1 MLDSTAAPNGVRK
14 VLLVFP
20 PTRVGSEQILACMPP
35 LGALYLAATFRRRYE
50 VQILDATAEGFS
62 NRRIL
67 DDGFRQVGLNPEQI
81 KERIQQFRPDV
92 VGVTTLFS
100 SSYPCVE
107 EVLRVAKEVDPG
119 IVTVVGGTHPSFLAR
134 NCLEQN
140 PNLDFIV
147 IGEGEMSGLELLDR
161 LNAGQGYDGIDG
173 LAWRQDGDVRIT
185 PKTTFIEDLDSLPWP
200 ARDLV
205 DFEVYASANRAHG
218 VYSKEPVTTTIQSS
232 RGCPAKCTFCSS
244 MRFWGQKYRGRSA
257 DSVLGE
263 ILQVR
268 NTYGVREFQFEDD
281 NLTMDRK
288 RAKHLFQAMIDR
300 KLDIVWSTPNGVAMW
315 TLDEEMLTLMKKA
328 GCYEVTLAFESGNQ
342 EVLRDVIKKP
352 TNLKHAEKV
361 VAAVKKVGLDHNAF
375 FIMGFPGETKEQM
388 KESYNLAKRLKL
400 QSAWFFV
407 ANPLPGTELYEQCN
421 EKGLIREGFDFTNTA
436 YTRSAF
442 NTPEWASGEVEKL
455 VQSSLLKIQLWSH
468 LRQPIHHLK
477 RYLARP
483 EWTLELGIL
492 LSKRMWRWMT
502 KLRSSEPVL
511 MHPSFTPTGTA
522 PAPDGSSIVVER
534 RNAARDAARRPA
546 DVVVDVHV
554 PVRFEDP
561 AASASAS
568 TATAPA

>member
-1 MLDSTAAPNGVRK
+1 MLDSTKPLGGIRK

-35 LGALYLAATFRRRYE
+35 LGAMYLAATFRRRYD
-50 VQILDATAEGFS
+50 VKILDATAEGFS

-67 DDGFRQVGLNPEQI
+67 DDGFRQVGLHPEEI
-81 KERIQQFRPDV
+81 KARIRQYQPDV
-92 VGVTTLFS
+92 IGVTTLFS

-107 EVLRVAKEVDPG
+107 EVLRVAKEVNPG
-119 IVTVVGGTHPSFLAR
+119 VVTVVGGTHPSFLAR
-134 NCLEQN
+134 QCLEQN
-140 PNLDFIV
+140 PNLDYIV
-147 IGEGEMSGLELLDR
+147 IGEGEMSGLDLLDR
-161 LNAGQGYDGIDG
+161 LDAGASVDGIDG
-173 LAWRQDGDVRIT
+173 LAWREGGEVRIT

-200 ARDLV
+200 ARDLI
-205 DFEVYASANRAHG
+205 DINVYANANRAHG
-218 VYSKEPVTTTIQSS
+218 VYSKEAVTTTIQSS

-257 DSVLGE
+257 ESVLGE
-263 ILQVR
+263 IEQVR
-268 NTYGVREFQFEDD
+268 KTYGIREFQFEDD

-361 VAAVKKVGLDHNAF
+361 VEAVKKVGLDHNAF
-375 FIMGFPGETKEQM
+375 FIMGFPGETTAQM
-388 KESYNLAKRLKL
+388 KESYSLAKRLKL

-407 ANPLPGTELYEQCN
+407 ANPLPGTELYEQCQ
-421 EKGLIREGFDFTNTA
+421 EKGLLRDGFDFTNTA

-442 NTPEWASGEVEKL
+442 NTPEWASGEVEKM

-468 LRQPIHHLK
+468 IRQPIHHLK

-483 EWTLELGIL
+483 RWTLELGL
-492 LSKRMWRWMT
+492 LLLKRAWRRLT
-502 KLRSSEPVL
+502 ETRTTEPVL
-511 MHPSFTPTGTA
+511 THPSFTPTGPTL
-522 PAPDGSSIVVER
+522 PAGNTSLVVER
-534 RNAARDAARRPA
+534 RNAAKEAAKRPA

-554 PVRFEDP
+554 PVRFQDP
-561 AASASAS
+561 AEGAA
-568 TATAPA
+568 APAPG

>member
-1 MLDSTAAPNGVRK
+1 MLDSTTTSNGIRK

-35 LGALYLAATFRRRYE
+35 LGAMYLAATFRRRYD
-50 VQILDATAEGFS
+50 VKILDATAEGFS

-67 DDGFRQVGLNPEQI
+67 DDGFRQVGLHPDEI
-81 KERIQQFRPDV
+81 KERIREYAPDV

-107 EVLRVAKEVDPG
+107 EVLRAAKEVNPG
-119 IVTVVGGTHPSFLAR
+119 VITVVGGTHPAFLAR
-134 NCLEQN
+134 QCLEQSAD
-140 PNLDFIV
+140 LDYIV
-147 IGEGEMSGLELLDR
+147 IGEGEMSGLELLDC
-161 LNAGQGYDGIDG
+161 LNEGRSVAAIDG
-173 LAWRQDGDVRIT
+173 LAWREGGEVRIN

-205 DFEVYASANRAHG
+205 DLGIYAKGNRAHG
-218 VYSKEPVTTTIQSS
+218 VYSKEAVTTTIQSS

-257 DSVLGE
+257 ESVLGE
-263 ILQVR
+263 IEQVR
-268 NTYGVREFQFEDD
+268 NTYGIREFQFEDD

-288 RAKHLFQAMIDR
+288 RAKTLFNAMIDR

-315 TLDEEMLTLMKKA
+315 TLDEEMLSLMKRA

-361 VAAVKKVGLDHNAF
+361 VEAVKKVGLDHNAF
-375 FIMGFPGETKEQM
+375 FIMGFPGETTEQM
-388 KESYNLAKRLKL
+388 KESYELAKRLKL

-407 ANPLPGTELYEQCN
+407 ANPLPGTELYEQCQ
-421 EKGLIREGFDFTNTA
+421 EKGLLREGFDFTNTA

-468 LRQPIHHLK
+468 IRQPIHHLK
-477 RYLARP
+477 RYLSRP
-483 EWTLELGIL
+483 EWTFELGLL
-492 LSKRMWRWMT
+492 LSKRAWRWLT
-502 KLRSSEPVL
+502 KRRSAEPVL
-511 MHPSFTPTGTA
+511 THPAFTPTGPSVEA
-522 PAPDGSSIVVER
+522 GASPIVVER
-534 RNAARDAARRPA
+534 RNAAKEAAKRPA

-554 PVRFEDP
+554 PVRFQDP
-561 AASASAS
+561 AERLAA
-568 TATAPA
+568 ATPAAT

>member
-1 MLDSTAAPNGVRK
+1 MLDSTKPVGGIRK

-35 LGALYLAATFRRRYE
+35 LGAMYLAATFRRRYDVE
-50 VQILDATAEGFS
+50 ILDATAEGFS

-67 DDGFRQVGLNPEQI
+67 DDGFRQVGLHPEEI
-81 KERIQQFRPDV
+81 KARIRQYQPDV

-107 EVLRVAKEVDPG
+107 EVLRVAKEVNPG
-119 IVTVVGGTHPSFLAR
+119 VVTVVGGTHPSFLAR
-134 NCLEQN
+134 QCLEQN
-140 PNLDFIV
+140 PNLDYIV

-161 LNAGQGYDGIDG
+161 LDAGTSVDGIDG
-173 LAWRQDGDVRIT
+173 LAWREGGDVRIT

-200 ARDLV
+200 ARDLI
-205 DFEVYASANRAHG
+205 DIDVYASANRAHG

-257 DSVLGE
+257 ESVLGE
-263 ILQVR
+263 IEQVR
-268 NTYGVREFQFEDD
+268 KTYGIREFQFEDD

-315 TLDEEMLTLMKKA
+315 TLDEEMLTLMKQA

-361 VAAVKKVGLDHNAF
+361 VEAVKKVGLDHNAF
-375 FIMGFPGETKEQM
+375 FIMGFPGETTAQM
-388 KESYNLAKRLKL
+388 KESYSLAKRLKL

-407 ANPLPGTELYEQCN
+407 ANPLPGTELYEQCQ
-421 EKGLIREGFDFTNTA
+421 EKGLLREGFDFTNTA

-442 NTPEWASGEVEKL
+442 NTPEWASGEVEKM

-468 LRQPIHHLK
+468 IRQPIHHIK

-483 EWTLELGIL
+483 RWTLELGL
-492 LSKRMWRWMT
+492 LLLKRAWRRLT
-502 KLRSSEPVL
+502 ESRSAEPVL
-511 MHPSFTPTGTA
+511 THPSFTPTG
-522 PAPDGSSIVVER
+522 PALPAGSTSLVVER
-534 RNAARDAARRPA
+534 RNAAKEAAKRPA

-554 PVRFEDP
+554 PVRFQDP
-561 AASASAS
+561 AERAA
-568 TATAPA
+568 APAAG